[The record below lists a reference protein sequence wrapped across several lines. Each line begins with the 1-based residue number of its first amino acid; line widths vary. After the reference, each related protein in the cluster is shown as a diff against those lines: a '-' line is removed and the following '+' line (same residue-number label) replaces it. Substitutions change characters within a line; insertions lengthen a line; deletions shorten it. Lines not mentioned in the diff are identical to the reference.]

1 MEIAPCTPE
10 CDASLASLSELELLR
25 RELVGQ
31 AKVPAGKRELILDAF
46 ERSGM
51 SERAFAEGLGVRDGT
66 FRRWVRARHRV
77 RSGEAGPTGTTGP
90 IALVEAVLDGG
101 EGAGGSVEV
110 ETPGGLKV
118 RLARREDIALAVE
131 LLRALREESC

>member
-1 MEIAPCTPE
+1 MEITPCTPE
-10 CDASLASLSELELLR
+10 CDASSAGLSELELLR
-25 RELVGQ
+25 RELAGVSRVSPGQ
-31 AKVPAGKRELILDAF
+31 RELILDAF
-46 ERSGM
+46 ERNGL
-51 SERAFAEGLGVRDGT
+51 SERAFAEGLGVRYGR

-77 RSGEAGPTGTTGP
+77 RSGEAGPTRTTGSVS
-90 IALVEAVLDGG
+90 LVEAVVDG
-101 EGAGGSVEV
+101 EGTGGSVEV

>member
-1 MEIAPCTPE
+1 MEITPCTPE
-10 CDASLASLSELELLR
+10 CDASSAGLSELELLR
-25 RELVGQ
+25 RELAGVSRVSPGQ
-31 AKVPAGKRELILDAF
+31 RELILDAF
-46 ERSGM
+46 ERNGL
-51 SERAFAEGLGVRDGT
+51 SERAFAEGLGVRYGR

-77 RSGEAGPTGTTGP
+77 RSGEAGPTGPQGP

-101 EGAGGSVEV
+101 AGAGGPVEV

-131 LLRALREESC
+131 LLRALREGPC

>member
-1 MEIAPCTPE
+1 
-10 CDASLASLSELELLR
+10 
-25 RELVGQ
+25 
-31 AKVPAGKRELILDAF
+31 
-46 ERSGM
+46 M

>member
-1 MEIAPCTPE
+1 
-10 CDASLASLSELELLR
+10 LSELELLR
-25 RELVGQ
+25 RELAGVSRVSPGQ
-31 AKVPAGKRELILDAF
+31 RELILDAF
-46 ERSGM
+46 ERSGL

-77 RSGEAGPTGTTGP
+77 LSGEAGLTGTTGP

-101 EGAGGSVEV
+101 AGTGGSVEV

-118 RLARREDIALAVE
+118 HIARREDIALAVA